1 MKSPQQRPSHAAARR
16 HHAAMAEKEPPR
28 MHRFAYGLIAAASLT
43 LLGLIAL
50 LLSDALAPG
59 RLPPMLGFWAATMA
73 GFSLVIGLAL
83 LEPQD
88 ATS

>member
-16 HHAAMAEKEPPR
+16 HPPEMAEKEPPR

-50 LLSDALAPG
+50 WD
-59 RLPPMLGFWAATMA
+59 
-73 GFSLVIGLAL
+73 
-83 LEPQD
+83 
-88 ATS
+88 